1 MKKTFPVLLFIG
13 LFLISCSKNASTGLE
28 ADITNPLIKVVYPR
42 DIPVLPAGFPLCI
55 KVQVTDNRSLA
66 NVWVEITDGHGYRKD
81 YPVNGKSIEIT
92 EKYIAPAGVT
102 GDLTAN
108 FFATDESGNTS
119 THAVKFV
126 MDN

>member
-1 MKKTFPVLLFIG
+1 MKKIFSIFLIISLF
-13 LFLISCSKNASTGLE
+13 FISCSKNASTGLE
-28 ADITNPLIKVVYPR
+28 ADLTNPLIKIVYPQ
-42 DIPVLPAGFPLCI
+42 DVPVLPAGFPLCI
-55 KVQVTDNRSLA
+55 KVQVSDNRSLV

-108 FFATDESGNTS
+108 FFAIDESGNTS
-119 THAVKFV
+119 MHAVKFV